1 MKLQS
6 QELVKTD
13 LAACTNLQC
22 IATSGGV
29 LTTAACNSGNFLGL
43 QSETLIGKSFYQLI
57 DLPFQNTL
65 KDNITALEVNNTYT
79 ARVVVNGK
87 AGRKEWA
94 EIMATRFGAQ
104 EAGIFINCRIL
115 YGHADKEGIEQQIK
129 AAHAHFFSRHPW
141 GVFHLTTKGRVDI
154 INPRLTLDLGYTL
167 ADVQSRNL
175 LDFFLPQYKRKVFLM
190 YHNAVHKNEG
200 DTYDVKVYTAAGKT
214 LDVNLSIIPVV
225 YEEQTLEI
233 YGIIKDISDRKELQQ
248 TLMRT
253 SIVADRSLNGVLILN
268 KDRKIEWVNKGFTLM
283 NGYTLDEAVGQDPS
297 VLLRVEGATG
307 EVINRVTESVMAGN
321 VVKSELQCY
330 KKDGTSYWVIV
341 ELTPVFS
348 KSGKLEQMISVHTDI
363 TDLKKAGDDLK
374 QLTEDLYRQNKEL
387 YQFAYIVSHDLRA
400 PVASIVGLA
409 NLLEVYKNDEET
421 LSDGLK
427 DLVKAAHNLDEV
439 IHDLSHILEVTNNG
453 AKQLFKEDI
462 DVHEVLTQIITNL
475 HEVIIRSNTNISMPQ
490 GHCFVYTNKA
500 YLHSIFYNLLSN
512 AIKYRSEKPPQIN
525 ISYQCVDEQIVFTVS
540 DNGMGIDLSKHADAV
555 FKPYRRFTNLREGKG
570 LGLFL
575 VKSHVEALGGS
586 ISLTSEPGKG
596 STFEFSISTGK

>member
-13 LAACTNLQC
+13 LIDCTNLQC
-22 IATSGGV
+22 IATSDGV
-29 LTTAACNSGNFLGL
+29 LKTAACNAGNFLGH
-43 QSETLIGKSFYQLI
+43 QSEELIAKSFYQFI

-65 KDNITALEVNNTYT
+65 KERINALEANGTYT
-79 ARVVVNGK
+79 ARVVVNGS
-87 AGRKEWA
+87 AGQKEWV
-94 EIMATRFGAQ
+94 EIMATKFGTQ
-104 EAGIFINCRIL
+104 EADIFINCRIVSD
-115 YGHADKEGIEQQIK
+115 YADKEGIKQQIS

-141 GVFHLTTKGRVDI
+141 GVFHLTTDGCVDI
-154 INPRLTLDLGYTL
+154 INPRLTEDLGYGL
-167 ADVQSRNL
+167 ADIQSRNS
-175 LDFFLPQYKRKVFLM
+175 LDFFLPQYRRKVFLM
-190 YHNAVHKNEG
+190 YYNAIYKNEG
-200 DTYDVKVYTAAGKT
+200 ETYDVKVYTAAGKI
-214 LDVNLSIIPVV
+214 LDVNLSVIPVV
-225 YEEQTLEI
+225 YEKQTVEI
-233 YGIIKDISDRKELQQ
+233 YGVIKDISDRKELQQ

-253 SIVADRSLNGVLILN
+253 SIVADRSLNGVLILDKN
-268 KDRKIEWVNKGFTLM
+268 RKIEWVNKGFTLM
-283 NGYTLDEAVGQDPS
+283 NGYTLDEAIGQDPS
-297 VLLRVEGATG
+297 DLLRVEGVTD
-307 EVINRVTESVMAGN
+307 EVIKWVTDTVMAGN
-321 VVKSELQCY
+321 VIKNELQCY
-330 KKDGTSYWVIV
+330 KKDGSSYWVIV

-348 KSGKLEQMISVHTDI
+348 KNGRLEQMISVHTDI
-363 TDLKKAGDDLK
+363 TDLKKAEDDLK

-453 AKQLFKEDI
+453 GKQLFKEDI
-462 DVHEVLTQIITNL
+462 DIHEVLSQIITNL
-475 HEVIIRSNTNISMPQ
+475 HEVITHSGTHVYMPEE
-490 GHCFVYTNKA
+490 HCFVYTNKA

-512 AIKYRSEKPPQIN
+512 AVKYRSEKPPEIS
-525 ISYQCVDEQIVFTVS
+525 ISYQCLDEQIVFTVA
-540 DNGMGIDLSKHADAV
+540 DNGIGIDLSKHADAV

-586 ISLTSEPGKG
+586 ISLASEPGKG